1 MEMIQ
6 NGEVRAQNKISKEN
20 LIKVLEEINVSAF
33 LNEWGP
39 TNIIQVYDPDINMQG
54 ILVLDNTCLGPA
66 CGGIKISPV
75 ITPHQ
80 VFLNARKMTLSC
92 ALVNVNFGGAAAG
105 IRANPFEIDKIN
117 FIKSFARGVS
127 PYVPDQYIAAPNMNV
142 GKHEMAAFVEEVGD
156 RRGACGK
163 PEDMGGIPHELG
175 VIGFGMGVIIDEIIK
190 TAHFSSD
197 LPSSISEAKIVIQGF
212 GNIGCTI
219 AKYLANKGAKIIAIS
234 DDWCAIYDSKGI
246 DINETLKYSSAIAEK
261 HSLRYCKDVKV
272 LAKEE
277 IVKVDGDIFVPT
289 TGNCVLTE
297 ENIRLLKSKC
307 IVEGVNNPIT
317 AIADQMLHKKGV
329 LVLPDI
335 LTIAGSAVSSY
346 AEYNGNSCEMAFSL
360 IESKIRETTEQVIQ
374 QSFKSSIPLRRV
386 AKEIARERI
395 LQAME
400 ET

>member
-1 MEMIQ
+1 MEMTQ
-6 NGEVRAQNKISKEN
+6 NGDAKAQNETSREN

-39 TNIIQVYDPDINMQG
+39 TNIIQIYDPDINMQG

-66 CGGIKISPV
+66 CGGIKISPI

-80 VFLNARKMTLSC
+80 IFLSARKMTLSC

-105 IRANPFEIDKIN
+105 IRANPFEVDKKS

-142 GKHEMAAFVEEVGD
+142 GQDEMAAFVEEVGD

-175 VIGFGMGVIIDEIIK
+175 VIGFGMGVIIDEIIEA
-190 TAHFSSD
+190 AHFSSD
-197 LPSSISEAKIVIQGF
+197 LPSDISEAKIAIQGF
-212 GNIGCTI
+212 ENIGCTI
-219 AKYLANKGAKIIAIS
+219 AKYLANQGAKIVAIS
-234 DDWCAIYDSKGI
+234 DDWCSICDSRGI
-246 DINETLKYSSAIAEK
+246 DINKVLKYSSATAEK
-261 HSLRYCKDVKV
+261 HSLRHCKDAKV
-272 LAKEE
+272 LAKED
-277 IVKVDGDIFVPT
+277 IIKVDCNIFVPT

-307 IVEGVNNPIT
+307 VVEGVNNPIT
-317 AIADQMLHKKGV
+317 AIADQMLHKKGI

-335 LTIAGSAVSSY
+335 LTIAGGVISSY
-346 AEYNGNSCEMAFSL
+346 AEYNGNSSEMAFSL
-360 IESKIRETTEQVIQ
+360 IESNIRETTNHVVQ
-374 QSFKSSIPLRRV
+374 QSLNSDIALRRV
-386 AKEIARERI
+386 AKEMAKERI

-400 ET
+400 AT